1 MNVLINFIYIK
12 LVNNI
17 NFKIQLN
24 SIYKWNSWWLD
35 GNRILRI
42 IQHQDIVIKNRIVFG
57 NLFNFTTI
65 IENSLIQVHRQKM
78 KFLIILIRFLR

>member
-1 MNVLINFIYIK
+1 MYIK

-17 NFKIQLN
+17 NFKIQLK

-57 NLFNFTTI
+57 NLFNLTTI

-78 KFLIILIRFLR
+78 KFLII